1 MKTAISIF
9 CLALILSLTACV
21 PIPLQNY
28 DNIPALG
35 FQNQSLDM
43 KQIER
48 AIYIGAYNQGWST
61 VRVASGH
68 IVATHIEAP
77 RQVVVDI
84 LFDTHSYSINYKSS
98 QDMNFDPATGKID
111 PRYNR
116 WTADLRDS
124 INTAL
129 QSMCGQQSGCGPNST

>member
-1 MKTAISIF
+1 MKTAMLIS
-9 CLALILSLTACV
+9 CLLLVLSLTACI

-28 DNIPALG
+28 DNVPALG
-35 FQNQSLDM
+35 FQNQSLNV

-48 AIYIGAYNQGWST
+48 GIYNGSYMQAWST
-61 VRVASGH
+61 VTVAPGH
-68 IVATHIEAP
+68 IVATHIETP
-77 RQVVVDI
+77 RKVVVDI
-84 LFDTHSYSINYKSS
+84 FFDAHSYSIHYKSS
-98 QDMNFDPATGKID
+98 QDMDFNPGTGTIN

-129 QSMCGQQSGCGPNST
+129 QSLCDEKSGCEPQ